1 MEVIIDSIS
10 DFEDPCLIA
19 ALSELNLMLDL
30 ELETL
35 CLHLSS
41 DTEILKINN
50 QYLNHDFYTD
60 IITFDLRDDLSKEAE
75 IFISLDRVKENA
87 RLNSVDATKELY
99 RVCTHGMLHLSG
111 VSDKTLEEQQKMR
124 TLENFYLEK
133 LFL

>member
-75 IFISLDRVKENA
+75 IFISLDRVKENS
-87 RLNSVDATKELY
+87 RLNSVNSTEELY
-99 RVCTHGMLHLSG
+99 RVCIHGMLHLSG